1 MRPSKASS
9 SIWLI
14 IAFSLALALGASLVP
29 PRLSRHPEGRG
40 PPPLRDAAD
49 GMFYDT
55 VTWPEVSAAITEI
68 EQLLKQ
74 ASSTLGGQ
82 GP

>member
-1 MRPSKASS
+1 MTRF
-9 SIWLI
+9 ILL
-14 IAFSLALALGASLVP
+14 AFFLGLALPFAASRSGIGVSLLP
-29 PRLSRHPEGRG
+29 PRLIRHPEGRA
-40 PPPLRDAAD
+40 PLLH
-49 GMFYDT
+49 DT
-55 VTWPEVSAAITEI
+55 VTWPKVSAAITEI